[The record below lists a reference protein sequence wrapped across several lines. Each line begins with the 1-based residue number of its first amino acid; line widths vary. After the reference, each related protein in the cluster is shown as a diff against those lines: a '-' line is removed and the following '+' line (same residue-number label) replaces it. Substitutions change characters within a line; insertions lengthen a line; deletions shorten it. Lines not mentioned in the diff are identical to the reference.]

1 MAEHTDPTDEQ
12 NRGPQQAPDAPDPA
26 ADKTSG
32 SATGR
37 AAGTAP
43 DRATGQSE
51 ESTEDTERRPKVVMA
66 SPEGVTMADTSE
78 DPTAAVEEP
87 AKVMRIGQML
97 KQLLDEVKSAP
108 LDEAARDRLAEVHE
122 RSIAELR
129 TGLSPELADEL
140 ERISLPFS
148 DDATPSDAELR
159 VAQAQLVGW
168 LEGLFHGIQTAL
180 VAQQMMAQNQLASMH
195 RALPPGAGGQGRG
208 IVDPRALR
216 GLRSQQGGAD
226 EPGQERPGQ
235 YL

>member
-1 MAEHTDPTDEQ
+1 MTEHTDPTDAQ
-12 NRGPQQAPDAPDPA
+12 HSGPEQAPDAPDHDP
-26 ADKTSG
+26 G
-32 SATGR
+32 RGGRSAEPTDSSDSN
-37 AAGTAP
+37 AP
-43 DRATGQSE
+43 G
-51 ESTEDTERRPKVVMA
+51 ESTEGGERRPRVVMS
-66 SPEGVTMADTSE
+66 SPEGVSMADPSE

-97 KQLLDEVKSAP
+97 KQLLEEVKSAP

-180 VAQQMMAQNQLASMH
+180 VAQQMLAQNQLASMH
-195 RALPPGAGGQGRG
+195 RALPPGAGGQGRAV
-208 IVDPRALR
+208 VDPRALR
-216 GLRSQQGGAD
+216 SLQAQQGQAGGRD
-226 EPGQERPGQ
+226 EHGQERPGQ